1 MSIKSTLVSVTDAHF
16 KILAGQAENAKCL
29 ISLGARMIGQDN
41 DEKSIIEDMT
51 KYTPTAL
58 EEFNLMLDDG
68 ITRNGSTITLDFSK
82 VYVKDT
88 ENSNTD
94 EMMLIEQIAES
105 PFKDTIEHPLIQT
118 FLHDKFRRVKLLYF
132 LFMLL
137 PALLFASMLLAVN
150 RS

>member
-1 MSIKSTLVSVTDAHF
+1 
-16 KILAGQAENAKCL
+16 
-29 ISLGARMIGQDN
+29 MIGQDN
-41 DEKSIIEDMT
+41 HEMSIIEDMT

-68 ITRNGSTITLDFSK
+68 IVRNGSTITLDFSK
-82 VYVKDT
+82 IYVKDT

-105 PFKDTIEHPLIQT
+105 PFHSTIEHPLIQT

-137 PALLFASMLLAVN
+137 PALLFASMLLLLAVK
-150 RS
+150 